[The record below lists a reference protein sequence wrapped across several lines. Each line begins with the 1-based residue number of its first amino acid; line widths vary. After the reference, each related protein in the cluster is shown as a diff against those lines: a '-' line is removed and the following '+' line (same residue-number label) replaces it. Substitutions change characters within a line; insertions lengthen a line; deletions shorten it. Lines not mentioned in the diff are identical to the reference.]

1 MILKRLGQR
10 ALLAMLTSAA
20 WQGSVWQGSWH
31 ASAQEVSLLRGQVFI
46 AGKTPVDPPP
56 GESKHSHAYLTIS
69 GPAALRMYR
78 AMRAKEEPNE
88 CETGKKLKR
97 AGSLSCSMTGDR
109 KAATCDFSVDLI
121 KGGLDDGRPC

>member
-1 MILKRLGQR
+1 MIAKRLGR
-10 ALLAMLTSAA
+10 GVLLLILTAA
-20 WQGSVWQGSWH
+20 TSDAPAQD
-31 ASAQEVSLLRGQVFI
+31 ASPLRGEMFI
-46 AGKTPVDPPP
+46 AGKTATDPPP
-56 GESKHSHAYLTIS
+56 AEPKNSHAYLTIS

-97 AGSLSCSMTGDR
+97 AGLLSCSITKDG

-121 KGGLDDGRPC
+121 KGALDGGRPC